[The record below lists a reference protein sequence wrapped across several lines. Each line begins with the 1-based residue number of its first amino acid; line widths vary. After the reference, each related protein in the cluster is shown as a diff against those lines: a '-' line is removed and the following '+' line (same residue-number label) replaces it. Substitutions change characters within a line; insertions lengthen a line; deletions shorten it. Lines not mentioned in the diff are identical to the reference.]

1 MPEQR
6 LIIDH
11 LRLGYEGI
19 FNITELYQ
27 LIDQFFKEKGFDK
40 KELRNVEMV
49 KPDGKYIEIE
59 LMPWKKI
66 TDYARHIIRVEMKL
80 FNVKEVEIERDGRKV
95 RMNTGRVNFV
105 IDAYLQTD
113 WESKWETRPLYFFIR
128 TMVDK
133 FIYKSYTNLYE
144 GLLVETTN
152 QLYSL
157 LKSFLNLYRY

>member
-1 MPEQR
+1 
-6 LIIDH
+6 
-11 LRLGYEGI
+11 
-19 FNITELYQ
+19 
-27 LIDQFFKEKGFDK
+27 
-40 KELRNVEMV
+40 MV